1 MMDKIIVISREFFSN
16 RSLDRRDERRRVG
29 ERRRKKKDKNCKRT
43 FQGKKKRKII
53 QFRSIVSRGK
63 ETTSERAVEN
73 RKLIA
78 LKK

>member
-63 ETTSERAVEN
+63 ETSERAVEN

>member
-1 MMDKIIVISREFFSN
+1 MKE
-16 RSLDRRDERRRVG
+16 EGWEKG
-29 ERRRKKKDKNCKRT
+29 EERKKTKIVSALFR
-43 FQGKKKRKII
+43 GEKKKRKII